1 MNLCI
6 LTGGKL
12 ITVAATAF
20 TLQWTHSIE
29 KTEWREAWS
38 LGPAGLV
45 LTQAWIKGS
54 GAGMEP
60 GDDAVLKDGWW
71 SWRPKRTPVAR
82 LSLAASGKTVSGW
95 TLCHDGGCLPLGT
108 KAGDDAVVGLCPLR

>member
-1 MNLCI
+1 MSLCI

-38 LGPAGLV
+38 VRPVGLV
-45 LTQAWIKGS
+45 LTEAWIKGS

-60 GDDAVLKDGWW
+60 GEDAVLKDGWW
-71 SWRPKRTPVAR
+71 NWRPKRRPIAR
-82 LSLAASGKTVSGW
+82 LSLAASGKTISGW
-95 TLCHDGGCLPLGT
+95 TLCHDGECLILGS
-108 KAGDDAVVGLCPLR
+108 KAGDDAVIGSCPLQ